1 MSVNVRADDAG
12 VWDGT
17 KLLRWI
23 AVEEYGPCVI
33 AHGKSLSTLY
43 LVSDDL
49 FRDEMYSKNAILF
62 FICTHR

>member
-1 MSVNVRADDAG
+1 MFVNVRADYAG

-43 LVSDDL
+43 SVSEDL
-49 FRDEMYSKNAILF
+49 FMNEKYSKNAILF
-62 FICTHR
+62 SICTRQ